1 MPRNRENCL
10 RESSGR
16 RHRRSRTSR
25 AELIFA
31 VSLVEQHLREISR
44 AWRLSDM
51 VPIFLAAI
59 LESLTRRLL
68 ELAGNEAQRRG
79 TQRLITPQPL
89 DLEVYSS
96 MELSDVFQFITISQ
110 VAPAHR

>member
-1 MPRNRENCL
+1 MPRNTENCL
-10 RESSGR
+10 QRSSG
-16 RHRRSRTSR
+16 HRQHHSRTSR
-25 AELIFA
+25 GELIFA
-31 VSLVEQHLREISR
+31 VSLVEQHLREVSR
-44 AWRLSDM
+44 ARRLSDM
-51 VPIFLAAI
+51 VPVSLVAI
-59 LESLTRRLL
+59 LEFLTSRLL

>member
-31 VSLVEQHLREISR
+31 VSLVEQHLREVSR
-44 AWRLSDM
+44 ARRLSDM
-51 VPIFLAAI
+51 VPVSLVAI
-59 LESLTRRLL
+59 LEFLTYRLTYRFPPLVVGAVTHYTENTADNSPKPSLHVLAASLFSTRWC
-68 ELAGNEAQRRG
+68 NS
-79 TQRLITPQPL
+79 PP
-89 DLEVYSS
+89 
-96 MELSDVFQFITISQ
+96 
-110 VAPAHR
+110 